1 VYDDAS
7 SWNIG
12 CLFRSSHIILYINH
26 HKEKQKKSA
35 ATQSASLRNFFLL
48 IPTLAFRLWKTMRL
62 PFSRRGRAF
71 ACLVPRRLC
80 PSPFHCTWQP
90 KVLLS
95 LSVLD
100 SVTELCARDAHR
112 YQSPSHET
120 TQRKLRPSKPKEIK
134 GKRRRGRASSMPTLP
149 RRHITD
155 LIHALPLPPLSQTW

>member
-1 VYDDAS
+1 
-7 SWNIG
+7 
-12 CLFRSSHIILYINH
+12 
-26 HKEKQKKSA
+26 
-35 ATQSASLRNFFLL
+35 
-48 IPTLAFRLWKTMRL
+48 MRL

-112 YQSPSHET
+112 YQSPSLNNYSEET
-120 TQRKLRPSKPKEIK
+120 STVQAQGNQRKKATGK
-134 GKRRRGRASSMPTLP
+134 GKLNAYSPSPPYHRPDTCSPASPF
-149 RRHITD
+149 ITD
-155 LIHALPLPPLSQTW
+155 LIEIQFAFHFLFLAMHVSAPIQRDSLVNTRCVHRC